1 MADGFS
7 GNSLHVAQALVTL
20 AGAITHN
27 QSGQGIRNAGETPG
41 ASTSIFPTSDAA
53 SATTGTPRTQSQD
66 ENTSSSSSSRRY
78 C

>member
-7 GNSLHVAQALVTL
+7 ENSLAQALVTL

-27 QSGQGIRNAGETPG
+27 QSGQGIINAGETPG

-53 SATTGTPRTQSQD
+53 SATTGTPAPRVKMKIPAVHHLVEGIAS
-66 ENTSSSSSSRRY
+66 
-78 C
+78 